1 MGYGNRGAVETEKT
15 YTKGT
20 FLRRMKVV
28 TVGIDTDSVDALR
41 DEEHE
46 VSSTDAFGA
55 DALREAGVEDADAV
69 VIGGGYPTQVVV
81 AKEMNPDARVL
92 FVSDEVPGFVRG
104 NADLI
109 LSDELADRVVE
120 ALETD
125 ENV

>member
-1 MGYGNRGAVETEKT
+1 
-15 YTKGT
+15 
-20 FLRRMKVV
+20 MKVV
-28 TVGIDTDSVDALR
+28 TIGVDTGTVDTLR
-41 DEEHE
+41 DAGHG
-46 VSSTDAFGA
+46 VCAVDGFGT

-69 VIGGGYPTQVVV
+69 VIGSVYPTQVVV